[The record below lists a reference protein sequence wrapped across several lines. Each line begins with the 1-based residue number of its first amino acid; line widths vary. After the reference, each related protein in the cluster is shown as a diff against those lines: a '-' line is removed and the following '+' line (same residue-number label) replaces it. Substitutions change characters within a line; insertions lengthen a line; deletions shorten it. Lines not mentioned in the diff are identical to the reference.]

1 LRQLQGLGFSCALSN
16 PRLIQALNELTTAQK
31 YYTLPTSAV
40 LLSFVM
46 VSFVPAGWTHTKQYA
61 LRPGYPA
68 VWGGGCRES
77 IDYKR
82 AKAPPR
88 LMNGSSTLLK
98 RGGRAPA

>member
-1 LRQLQGLGFSCALSN
+1 MNLLLPKNTTRFQLRL
-16 PRLIQALNELTTAQK
+16 
-31 YYTLPTSAV
+31 YWV
-40 LLSFVM
+40 VVM
-46 VSFVPAGWTHTKQYA
+46 AADQCRVSFVPAGWTHTKQYA

-98 RGGRAPA
+98 RGGSSTRVKRRCHKGAKGDKA